1 MLSYDEVDKTDWVQM
16 DLELDDDLAEKLK
29 LIADEEQMKL
39 SDLISKF
46 LYEWWQ
52 SEIHNA
58 NSMQKNDKI
67 EVNQESNNEADNPT
81 V

>member
-29 LIADEEQMKL
+29 LIADEEQMGL

>member
-29 LIADEEQMKL
+29 LIADEEQMEL

-67 EVNQESNNEADNPT
+67 EVNQESKNEADNST

>member
-1 MLSYDEVDKTDWVQM
+1 MLSYDEVDKTNWVEM

-29 LIADEEQMKL
+29 LIADEQQIEL

-67 EVNQESNNEADNPT
+67 EVNQESKNEADNPT

>member
-29 LIADEEQMKL
+29 LIADEEQMEL

-52 SEIHNA
+52 SEIYNA

>member
-29 LIADEEQMKL
+29 LIADEQQMEL

-67 EVNQESNNEADNPT
+67 EVNQESKNEADNPT

>member
-1 MLSYDEVDKTDWVQM
+1 MLSYDEVDKTNWVQM

-29 LIADEEQMKL
+29 LIADEEQMGL

>member
-1 MLSYDEVDKTDWVQM
+1 M

>member
-29 LIADEEQMKL
+29 LIADEEQMEL

-67 EVNQESNNEADNPT
+67 EVNQESKNEADNPT

>member
-29 LIADEEQMKL
+29 LIADEQQIEL

-52 SEIHNA
+52 NKIHNA

-67 EVNQESNNEADNPT
+67 EANQESKNEADNPT

>member
-29 LIADEEQMKL
+29 LIADVEQMGL

>member
-29 LIADEEQMKL
+29 LIADEEQMEL

>member
-29 LIADEEQMKL
+29 LIADEEQMGL

-67 EVNQESNNEADNPT
+67 EVNQEYKNEADNPT

>member
-29 LIADEEQMKL
+29 LIADEEQIEL

>member
-1 MLSYDEVDKTDWVQM
+1 MLSYDEVDKTNWVEM

-29 LIADEEQMKL
+29 LIADEEQMEL

>member
-29 LIADEEQMKL
+29 LIADEEQIEL

-67 EVNQESNNEADNPT
+67 EVNQECKNEADNPT

>member
-1 MLSYDEVDKTDWVQM
+1 MLSYDEVDKTNWVEM

-29 LIADEEQMKL
+29 LIADEEQIEL

-67 EVNQESNNEADNPT
+67 EVNQESKNEADNPT